1 MVFLIQMGVIEHHLK
16 YKLWYNF
23 HMFKYSLT
31 KSINMINKNR
41 WYPFK
46 NRVLVLLA
54 IPLFLSCSKRNL
66 GYFSNYGQEK
76 VITEEFSSTAKMPI
90 IQPGDLLEITVT
102 DTNPIAAA
110 PFNRISGG
118 NGGAQASSSN
128 SLGGYL
134 VDENGIIDF
143 PVIGR
148 VKIGGVTKAEAK
160 LNLTNLLTNYLGNPI
175 VSIRYLNYRITV
187 LGEVNKPNTF
197 TVPSERINLI
207 EALGMAGDLTVY
219 GKRENI
225 MIINESKG
233 VRTVAHLDLNDKAI
247 LDSPYFYLQ
256 PNDIVYVEPVLARKD
271 QASLTRSNIS
281 LVLGVLSLASLVYL
295 NFK

>member
-46 NRVLVLLA
+46 NRVLVILA

-143 PVIGR
+143 SV
-148 VKIGGVTKAEAK
+148 
-160 LNLTNLLTNYLGNPI
+160 
-175 VSIRYLNYRITV
+175 
-187 LGEVNKPNTF
+187 
-197 TVPSERINLI
+197 
-207 EALGMAGDLTVY
+207 
-219 GKRENI
+219 
-225 MIINESKG
+225 INESKG